1 MKSFVTVKTGNK
13 EIDMGYATITRV
25 PYIYSYEQALKKWQ
39 STKPIR
45 GREPE
50 IRPLGERRDCDRYSI
65 RKNVWTDVIE
75 LVLYKTPVVKFTP
88 DNEVILNFGPWS
100 SSSTCQFISGVLASV
115 RTHRQN
121 GAVVLEF
128 KDGSKA
134 MLGQHEE
141 LTLVKDA
148 HGNWALKDK
157 QTLYDYR
164 VNRKEAN
171 NVRKLVSQFHD
182 YMSGMIKLRAEKV
195 EGVWGREGFSSVV
208 TTYADLSA
216 VFGEI
221 RQTGGSEYVKPDVD
235 KWIGLAEKPK
245 HCPPEYKDK
254 RWTDYR
260 ERARKFFDLVRNDQ
274 DDNARYQ
281 NYWIAFNI
289 LFVQEATMYWRANSD
304 TKVSVNIAQFE
315 RYLYKTLFTLFADKV
330 FTKVALAEGKVPSG
344 RYDDYM
350 LTED

>member
-1 MKSFVTVKTGNK
+1 
-13 EIDMGYATITRV
+13 MGYATITNV
-25 PYIYSYEQALKKWQ
+25 PYMYSYEQALKKWQ

-50 IRPLGERRDCDRYSI
+50 IRPLGERRDCDSYSI

-100 SSSTCQFISGVLASV
+100 SSSTCQFISGVLQSV
-115 RTHRQN
+115 RTRRQQ

-128 KDGSKA
+128 RDGSKA
-134 MLGQHEE
+134 MLGQNEE
-141 LTLVKDA
+141 LVLVADS
-148 HGNWALKDK
+148 HGCWTPRAK

-164 VNRKEAN
+164 VNRKQAN
-171 NVRKLVSQFHD
+171 NVRRLVSQFHD
-182 YMSGMIKLRAEKV
+182 YMSGMVKLRAEPV
-195 EGVWGREGFSSVV
+195 EGYYGTISHKAVH

-221 RQTGGSEYVKPDVD
+221 KQTGGSEYLRPNVD

-245 HCPPEYKDK
+245 HCRPEHKVEK
-254 RWTDYR
+254 WAEYR
-260 ERARKFFDLVRNDQ
+260 ERAQKFFDLVRNDQ
-274 DDNARYQ
+274 DDNARHQ

-315 RYLYKTLFTLFADKV
+315 RYLYKTLFTMFADKV

-344 RYDDYM
+344 RYDDYV
-350 LTED
+350 LTEES

>member
-1 MKSFVTVKTGNK
+1 
-13 EIDMGYATITRV
+13 MGYATITNV

-50 IRPLGERRDCDRYSI
+50 IRPLGERRDCDSYSI
-65 RKNVWTDVIE
+65 RKNVWTEVIE

-100 SSSTCQFISGVLASV
+100 SSSTCQFISGVLQSV

-134 MLGQHEE
+134 MLGQHEG

-148 HGNWALKDK
+148 HGNWTPKAK

-182 YMSGMIKLRAEKV
+182 YMSGMIKLRAEKATD
-195 EGVWGREGFSSVV
+195 VWGREGFSSVS
-208 TTYADLSA
+208 TTYADLVE
-216 VFGEI
+216 VFGKEE
-221 RQTGGSEYVKPDVD
+221 QTNAGSEYFRPDVD

-245 HCPPEYKDK
+245 HCRPEHKDK

-260 ERARKFFDLVRNDQ
+260 ERAQRFFDLVRNDQ

-315 RYLYKTLFTLFADKV
+315 RYLYKTLFTMFADKV
-330 FTKVALAEGKVPSG
+330 FNKVALAEGKVPSG